1 MTNTDKVV
9 SSAAYLLFYRRRSD
23 KPLGG
28 PKCEEVAQRY
38 SLDYDEEMLDSGE
51 GQRLGHGSSLRGS
64 PSASNGAG
72 QILLRG
78 EVGSVSGRDA
88 ELPSYQENNGAITG
102 SEVRRSI
109 EFEDE
114 GIELPNYEAAGNVS
128 GMASA
133 ITSTWSFNNVPKAG
147 SQASGMD
154 DEIASDVAQ
163 GDNSG
168 DEIGSVF
175 ADINEYGS
183 TVDFI
188 GPAAQDDDYSAF
200 TDNVPPPPSEQDQD
214 NMEQITQLTWDHK
227 DQVHEVYV
235 DGGADIDDDKV
246 AEIHVEDQD
255 QQRQPPAAQE
265 PPKKPEGGAKLS
277 D

>member
-1 MTNTDKVV
+1 M
-9 SSAAYLLFYRRRSD
+9 
-23 KPLGG
+23 LG
-28 PKCEEVAQRY
+28 
-38 SLDYDEEMLDSGE
+38 SGE
-51 GQRLGHGSSLRGS
+51 DQRLGHGSSLRGS

-78 EVGSVSGRDA
+78 EVGLVSGRGLNGES
-88 ELPSYQENNGAITG
+88 ELPPYEESNGTITAPG
-102 SEVRRSI
+102 VRKSI

-114 GIELPNYEAAGNVS
+114 GIDLPKYGVAGNMS

-133 ITSTWSFNNVPKAG
+133 IPKTWSFDNVPKTG
-147 SQASGMD
+147 SQASGLD

-168 DEIGSVF
+168 DEGSVF

-183 TVDFI
+183 AVDFI

-214 NMEQITQLTWDHK
+214 NMDQVTQLTWDHK
-227 DQVHEVYV
+227 EQVHEVFV

-246 AEIHVEDQD
+246 AEIHVDDQE
-255 QQRQPPAAQE
+255 QQRQSPPGQV
-265 PPKKPEGGAKLS
+265 PPKKPEEGDKSS